1 MTQLNE
7 NNINTSQSTGES
19 SSVAAPRRSDPKK
32 RDRKKTNTEK
42 SVQPAE
48 KKEVEPQPQVE
59 SKKAETKQSDS
70 SKSNNKKKEEKTKKE
85 EKKKE
90 EKKKDDKKSKE
101 DKKDKKK
108 EDKKESSKEKSNKKE
123 EKSKSDKKEKE
134 KKEKT
139 EKQESKVEKETTEE
153 SYAVDTLQ
161 PANDSTTVIDS
172 SSIDSIITVADSSSL
187 KIKTDTVTIAP
198 YLSGNEPM
206 ARTNHPGHDSGIMML
221 LAFTFI
227 LVSFSFKY
235 YRRMLSTYGQDLW
248 NVRNR
253 ANAFDEHT
261 SNEHSVIG
269 ILIFQLC
276 VYAGL
281 LISAKI
287 NSIIPI
293 NPDKIMLT
301 TCCMMGTYGLYY
313 LFQLAIYSM
322 VGYVFA
328 DKNGATQWI
337 KGFNASQIFL
347 GFTLILP
354 SVISIFY
361 PTTSGAMLTI
371 ASILYVVARL
381 TFIFKGFRIF
391 YKNLYSL
398 FYFIL
403 YLCTL
408 EIIPIIFVYKIAQ
421 IFFGN
426 LQ

>member
-101 DKKDKKK
+101 DKKDKNK
-108 EDKKESSKEKSNKKE
+108 EDKKDSSKEKSNKKE

-161 PANDSTTVIDS
+161 PVNDSTTVIDS

-187 KIKTDTVTIAP
+187 KTKTDTVTIAP

>member
-59 SKKAETKQSDS
+59 SKKAENKQSDS

-108 EDKKESSKEKSNKKE
+108 EDKKDSSKEKSNKKE
-123 EKSKSDKKEKE
+123 EKSKSDKKEK
-134 KKEKT
+134 KEKT
-139 EKQESKVEKETTEE
+139 EKQESKVEKETTEK

-172 SSIDSIITVADSSSL
+172 SSIDSIITVADSSSI
-187 KIKTDTVTIAP
+187 KTKTDTVTIAP

>member
-7 NNINTSQSTGES
+7 NNINNSQSTGES

-139 EKQESKVEKETTEE
+139 EKQESKVEKESTEE

-172 SSIDSIITVADSSSL
+172 SSIDSIITIADSSSI
-187 KIKTDTVTIAP
+187 KTKTDTVTIAP